1 MARQLAQSRRKTNDM
16 RPGKTA
22 MTTGQA
28 RRRPDPAANTG
39 ATTVDDGEIA
49 RFDALAETWWDANG
63 PMKPLHGMNPVRL
76 GFIREQ
82 VITHFGL
89 AASGVALLKGF
100 TVADVGCGG
109 GLLSEPLARMGA
121 AVTGLDPAE
130 RNIGIAK
137 AHARQMELDIRYLP
151 TTIEALVADGE
162 RFDMVTAL
170 EVVEHVA
177 DVPAFLGALS
187 AAVKPGGL
195 VIVSTLNRSLRA
207 YAAAI
212 IGAEYILRWL
222 PKGTHSWEKFVRPEE
237 LREGLEQAG
246 LSVIETRG
254 MVPDPLRGAWRLSS
268 DTAVNYIVS
277 ASKPG

>member
-1 MARQLAQSRRKTNDM
+1 
-16 RPGKTA
+16 
-22 MTTGQA
+22 MTTAQA
-28 RRRPDPAANTG
+28 RRRPDFAANTG

-130 RNIGIAK
+130 RNIGIAR

-151 TTIEALVADGE
+151 ATIEALVE
-162 RFDMVTAL
+162 LFSRAL
-170 EVVEHVA
+170 PNFMPSAPCQGLLTDRRGVDLVV
-177 DVPAFLGALS
+177 LSALS
-187 AAVKPGGL
+187 FFLLLNGYQ
-195 VIVSTLNRSLRA
+195 TLQLMR
-207 YAAAI
+207 
-212 IGAEYILRWL
+212 
-222 PKGTHSWEKFVRPEE
+222 
-237 LREGLEQAG
+237 
-246 LSVIETRG
+246 TRG
-254 MVPDPLRGAWRLSS
+254 RAGFCCTRCWSVR
-268 DTAVNYIVS
+268 
-277 ASKPG
+277 